1 MLQCLHPEIAL
12 ANDSLALSVNEGEYI
27 MISSKVPS
35 TATVTW
41 SSSNEDLVTVSQSG
55 YAMAIGTES
64 GTAVVT
70 ASITVNG
77 VTYSDTCTIT
87 VQGYE

>member
-1 MLQCLHPEIAL
+1 M
-12 ANDSLALSVNEGEYI
+12 NEGEYI

-41 SSSNEDLVTVSQSG
+41 SSSNEDLVTVSSSG
-55 YAMAIGTES
+55 YVMAHGTES
-64 GTAVVT
+64 GTATVT

-77 VTYSDTCTIT
+77 VVYSDSCTVNVT
-87 VQGYE
+87 GFE